1 MEKKL
6 RVCWWDGSTVG
17 YLIQRGTIYFVYDT
31 EWLRRGLDLSPISL
45 PFSDV
50 AFNGAKG
57 INGLPGLIADFGG
70 RFKSGGQDR
79 MARS

>member
-1 MEKKL
+1 
-6 RVCWWDGSTVG
+6 
-17 YLIQRGTIYFVYDT
+17 VYDT